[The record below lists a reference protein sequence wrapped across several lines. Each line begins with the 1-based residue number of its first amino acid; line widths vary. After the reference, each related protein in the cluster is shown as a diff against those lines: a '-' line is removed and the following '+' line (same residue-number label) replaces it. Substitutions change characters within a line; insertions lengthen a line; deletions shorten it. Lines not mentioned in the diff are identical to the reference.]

1 VSRDAVRG
9 IAESLTGSAVAL
21 AEEGRLPDPMISAG
35 IRWLLRSRLRAEA
48 AADGGEPIRP
58 PDDAEAKIAVETVAA
73 NQQHYEVPAAFFE
86 LVLGSHLKYSCCQW
100 DDDVATLDG
109 AERRM
114 LERTTERA
122 GIGPGQDVLDLG
134 CGWGSFSLH
143 AAAAW
148 PDSRFLAVSNSHG
161 QVDFIRRRARERGI
175 ENLEA
180 RVADVN
186 EFSPER
192 RFDRI
197 VSVEMMEHVRNHPE
211 LFARIATWLQPGG
224 RVFVHVFC
232 HRRHAYRFEARGNG
246 DWMAR
251 QFFTGGVMPSED
263 TIPLAANPHFR
274 LEESWRVSGTHYA
287 RTADAWL
294 ANLDERRDVAR
305 AALAGGGEADPE
317 LALRR
322 WRLFFLAVR
331 ETFGFAGGDEWGV
344 AHYRLRPGG
353 EA

>member
-1 VSRDAVRG
+1 MSG
-9 IAESLTGSAVAL
+9 STIGGLAERLTGSAVSL

-35 IRWLLRSRLRAEA
+35 IRWLLRSRLRTEA
-48 AADGGEPIRP
+48 AAGDGALAPSPGDEA
-58 PDDAEAKIAVETVAA
+58 AEIAVETDAA
-73 NQQHYEVPAAFFE
+73 NRQHYEVPAGFFE

-100 DDDVATLDG
+100 DEDVDSLDA

-114 LERTTERA
+114 LELTAERA
-122 GIGPGQDVLDLG
+122 GIGPNQEVLDLG

-148 PDSRFLAVSNSHG
+148 PDSRFLAVSNSRG
-161 QVDFIRRRARERGI
+161 QVDFIRRRARERGLD
-175 ENLEA
+175 NLEA

-186 EFSPER
+186 AFTPER

-211 LFARIATWLQPGG
+211 LFARIATWLGPGG

-232 HRRHAYRFEARGNG
+232 HRRHAYRFEARGSG

-251 QFFTGGVMPSED
+251 RFFTGGVMPSEE
-263 TIPLAANPHFR
+263 TIPRAAEAHFR
-274 LEESWRVSGTHYA
+274 LEDGCRVSGTHYA
-287 RTADAWL
+287 RTAAAWL
-294 ANLDERRDVAR
+294 ANLDERRDGAL
-305 AALAGGGEADPE
+305 AALADGGEPDPE

-344 AHYRLRPGG
+344 AHYRLQPRSD
-353 EA
+353 A

>member
-1 VSRDAVRG
+1 MSG
-9 IAESLTGSAVAL
+9 HPMSGLAERITGSAVAL

-35 IRWLLRSRLRAEA
+35 IRWLLRSRLRTEA
-48 AADGGEPIRP
+48 AAGGGEPSLPRE
-58 PDDAEAKIAVETVAA
+58 DDEARIAVDTAAA
-73 NQQHYEVPAAFFE
+73 NRQHYEVPAAFFE

-114 LERTTERA
+114 LERTAERA
-122 GIGPGQDVLDLG
+122 GIAAGQDVLDLG

-143 AAAAW
+143 AAATW
-148 PDSRFLAVSNSHG
+148 PDSRFLAVSNSRG
-161 QVDFIRRRARERGI
+161 QVEFIRRRASERGL

-186 EFSPER
+186 VFAPER
-192 RFDRI
+192 RFDRV

-211 LFARIATWLQPGG
+211 LFARIASWLRPEG

-232 HRRHAYRFEARGNG
+232 HRRHAYRFEARGSG

-251 QFFTGGVMPSED
+251 QFFTGGVMPSEE
-263 TIPLAANPHFR
+263 TIPLAADPHFR

-287 RTADAWL
+287 RTAAAWL
-294 ANLDERRDVAR
+294 ANLDARRG
-305 AALAGGGEADPE
+305 AALAELADGGEPDPE
-317 LALRR
+317 LAVRR

-344 AHYRLRPGG
+344 AHYRLQPGG
-353 EA
+353 DA